1 MIKVLS
7 YLCDC
12 PKGALRIVLVLALT
26 VTAFGQHTL
35 ATREFFYAGGNYS
48 GPPLKEVMA
57 GQMYVEVLRPQR
69 VTQKYPIVFFHGGG
83 QTATNWMGTP
93 DGRAGWADYFLAQGY
108 TVYLTDQPA
117 RGRSPWNDSRNG
129 PLTMPAS
136 GQVERQ
142 FTAPE
147 ILGAWPQA
155 KKHTQ
160 WPGQGEKKGRRGDPI
175 FDAFYST
182 QVQGLRSGG
191 VETQTLVRSAGTAL
205 LDKIG
210 PAILVTHSQAGPFGW
225 LLADSRPK
233 AVKAIIAVEPS
244 GPPFRNTVANVG
256 NEDKARSWGIAD
268 IPLTYSPP
276 AATAS
281 DLAPVREQVAD
292 GPNLTIC
299 WKQPDPPRQ
308 LPNLKGIP
316 ILIITT
322 EASYHALYDQ
332 CTSKY
337 LTQAGVQNTHMRL
350 EELGIHGN
358 GHMVMLEK
366 NNIEVAA
373 VLQKWISAHV
383 K

>member
-1 MIKVLS
+1 MPVS
-7 YLCDC
+7 
-12 PKGALRIVLVLALT
+12 
-26 VTAFGQHTL
+26 
-35 ATREFFYAGGNYS
+35 S
-48 GPPLKEVMA
+48 
-57 GQMYVEVLRPQR
+57 
-69 VTQKYPIVFFHGGG
+69 
-83 QTATNWMGTP
+83 QT
-93 DGRAGWADYFLAQGY
+93 
-108 TVYLTDQPA
+108 
-117 RGRSPWNDSRNG
+117 
-129 PLTMPAS
+129 
-136 GQVERQ
+136 ERQ

-147 ILGAWPQA
+147 IFGAWPQA

-175 FDAFYST
+175 FDSFYAT
-182 QVQGLRSGG
+182 QVQSLRSGG

-244 GPPFRNTVANVG
+244 GPPFRNNVFNTG

-276 AATAS
+276 AATES

-292 GPNLTIC
+292 GPNLAIC

-308 LPNLKGIP
+308 LPNLQGIP
-316 ILIITT
+316 ILIIST
-322 EASYHALYDQ
+322 EASYHAVYDH

-337 LTQAGVQNTHMRL
+337 LTKAGVQNTHMRL

-366 NNIEVAA
+366 NSIEVAA

>member
-1 MIKVLS
+1 MKQKLI
-7 YLCDC
+7 
-12 PKGALRIVLVLALT
+12 LVSIAVTALT
-26 VTAFGQHTL
+26 A
-35 ATREFFYAGGNYS
+35 ATPAGSTPAASREFFYVGGKYS
-48 GPPLKEVMA
+48 GTGNEVMA
-57 GQMYVEVLRPQR
+57 GQMYVEVLRPQQ
-69 VTQKYPIVFFHGGG
+69 VTRKYPLVFIHGAS

-108 TVYLTDQPA
+108 IVYLTDQPA

-210 PAILVTHSQAGPFGW
+210 PAILV
-225 LLADSRPK
+225 
-233 AVKAIIAVEPS
+233 
-244 GPPFRNTVANVG
+244 
-256 NEDKARSWGIAD
+256 
-268 IPLTYSPP
+268 
-276 AATAS
+276 
-281 DLAPVREQVAD
+281 
-292 GPNLTIC
+292 
-299 WKQPDPPRQ
+299 
-308 LPNLKGIP
+308 
-316 ILIITT
+316 
-322 EASYHALYDQ
+322 
-332 CTSKY
+332 
-337 LTQAGVQNTHMRL
+337 
-350 EELGIHGN
+350 
-358 GHMVMLEK
+358 
-366 NNIEVAA
+366 
-373 VLQKWISAHV
+373 
-383 K
+383 